1 MTASQGERLVSP
13 VALRS
18 LFAPSRTP
26 RGRHIACVQMPLYAR
41 KSGTFPVAKCRFAAL
56 KCFFSS
62 AKEALCIFQRASFMS
77 QRASFMSPPCR
88 LALSQCLLPPLR
100 AA

>member
-62 AKEALCIFQRASFMS
+62 AKEALCIFQRASFL
-77 QRASFMSPPCR
+77 SPPCR